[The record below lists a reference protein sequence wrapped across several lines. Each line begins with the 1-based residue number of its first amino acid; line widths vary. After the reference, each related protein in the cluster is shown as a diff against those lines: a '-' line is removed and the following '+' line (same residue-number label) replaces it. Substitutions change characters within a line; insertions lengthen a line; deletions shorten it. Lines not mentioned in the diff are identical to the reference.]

1 MRHEQGGFGLLEV
14 LLALALGLMCL
25 AAVGQVFVSAHQTWR
40 LQGSAAQLQDDARLA
55 LLRMAQDIRMAG
67 MFGCLRLQADDFKAP
82 AAREAFAQPLQVG
95 PSSLSLVVAEL
106 PGYAGVP
113 DWTLL
118 TDCIDKAH
126 VHGGRVQGSG
136 QLLAVPISRHEYVLQ
151 GSELRFKRRNNAQPL
166 VNHVRELR
174 IERVKTPEGERVDL
188 KLTLFEPELKL
199 EQYHELSVMLRNPV
213 IES

>member
-1 MRHEQGGFGLLEV
+1 MSDRQNGFGLLEV
-14 LLALALGLMCL
+14 MLALAIGLMCL
-25 AAVGQVFVSAHQTWR
+25 AAVSQVFVSAHQAWR

-67 MFGCLRLQADDFKAP
+67 MFGCLRLQADDFQAP
-82 AAREAFAQPLQVG
+82 GARQAFARPLQVG
-95 PSSLSLVVAEL
+95 PSSLSLIVAEL
-106 PGYAGVP
+106 PGYTGIP

-118 TDCIDKAH
+118 TDCIDQAQ
-126 VHGGRVQGSG
+126 VHGGRAQSTGRF
-136 QLLAVPISRHEYVLQ
+136 LAVPISRHDYVLV
-151 GSELRFKRRNNAQPL
+151 GSELKLKRGGRVQPL

-174 IERVKTPEGERVDL
+174 IERVDTPEGERFDL
-188 KLTLFEPELKL
+188 KLTLYEPDLRL